1 MAEPA
6 TAASAQTLVAVEARV
21 LELVRELAEE
31 VGGSRARRAA
41 TPEASLERDVGLG
54 SLERVELLLRLET
67 TFGRSLDDRFL
78 GIDTPAALAR
88 ALLESEGAELP
99 APERGP
105 ALGAAAAIESASTV
119 HRSLWEHARAEPD
132 RPSVYL
138 REDDGREH
146 TVTYGSLWKE
156 SAALAGAL
164 GERGVRKGDTVALM
178 LPTSVD
184 FLRSF
189 QGILIAGAIPVPIY
203 PPLRLDRL
211 PEYAQRQSAI
221 LADAGSAR

>member
-6 TAASAQTLVAVEARV
+6 TAASAQALVAVEARV
-21 LELVRELAEE
+21 LEVVRELAGE

-88 ALLESEGAELP
+88 ALLESEGAEPLRP
-99 APERGP
+99 PERGP
-105 ALGAAAAIESASTV
+105 ALGPAAAIESASTI
-119 HRSLWEHARAEPD
+119 HRSLWEHSRAEPD

-156 SAALAGAL
+156 SAAVAGGL

-203 PPLRLDRL
+203 PPLR
-211 PEYAQRQSAI
+211 
-221 LADAGSAR
+221 